1 MSDDVFIIGIL
12 SLLYAWALVLMPC
25 LILLA
30 LANVVYRL
38 VSGRFFRWLSWRK
51 VVPLAVVTL
60 VGWLFFYHAL
70 KGTAHFVITH

>member
-1 MSDDVFIIGIL
+1 MSDDMFIIGAL

-38 VSGRFFRWLSWRK
+38 VSGRFFRWVSWRT
-51 VVPLAVVTL
+51 VVPLAAVTL
-60 VGWLFFYHAL
+60 VGWLLFYNEL